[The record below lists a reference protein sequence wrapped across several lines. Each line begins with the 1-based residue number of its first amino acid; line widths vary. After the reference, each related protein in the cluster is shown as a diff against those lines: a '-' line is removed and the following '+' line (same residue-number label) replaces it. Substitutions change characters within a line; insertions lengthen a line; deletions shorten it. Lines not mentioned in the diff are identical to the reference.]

1 MGSIPQTLYPELK
14 STADTS
20 EVNQS
25 QHQNTYLT
33 IASFAKWS
41 PSNVNLVDQNT
52 SCESVVKSNLSI
64 IDHQISRSSWK
75 CFQCGISKE
84 SREGL
89 VLHLRMKHRILKCS
103 FCDYFTCRIENFST
117 LRNHQKKHASALKL
131 QQKEITSTKKRRNC
145 NAKDLCTSVSASHA
159 VDHRRDIS
167 ETLDKECVEEEMVG
181 GPIREAGAERIKVI
195 INMKQTNSS

>member
-1 MGSIPQTLYPELK
+1 MGPELK
-14 STADTS
+14 STEQTS
-20 EVNQS
+20 KVNQS

-33 IASFAKWS
+33 VASFAKLC
-41 PSNVNLVDQNT
+41 PSIANLVDQNT
-52 SCESVVKSNLSI
+52 SCESVMEFNLSN
-64 IDHQISRSSWK
+64 IDQQISRSSWK

-131 QQKEITSTKKRRNC
+131 QQRELASTKKSRNC
-145 NAKDLCTSVSASHA
+145 NTKDLGTSESASHA
-159 VDHRRDIS
+159 VDHRQDTS
-167 ETLDKECVEEEMVG
+167 EMLDKECVEEEMVG